1 VNDVESIQRGRLMPL
16 KAVLFD
22 AGNTVMLINYAVVTE
37 ALGLEGFEV
46 EETLVREAEY
56 RARVRLDP
64 ILAQRSSTEAPKI
77 FETYIRFVCESLGVE
92 WGAAA
97 ERAFQR
103 IAEYNRQHNL
113 WNQPNPQAL
122 AVLERLHRRDL
133 ALGMIS
139 NSDGTIAQII
149 SKQGFAPY
157 FRFVLDSRV
166 TGVEKPDPRIFQM
179 ALERAGVGPEEA
191 VYIGD
196 LYSIDV
202 VGSRA
207 AGLEAI
213 LLDPAGLWGHVDCP
227 KARDLSEA
235 ANLVLQK
242 LA

>member
-1 VNDVESIQRGRLMPL
+1 MAL

-103 IAEYNRQHNL
+103 IAEYNREHNL
-113 WNQPNPQAL
+113 WNRPNPQAP

-157 FRFVLDSRV
+157 FQFVLDSRV

-179 ALERAGVGPEEA
+179 ALERAGVSAAEA

-213 LLDPAGLWGHVDCP
+213 LLDPAGLWGHVDCL